1 MLISNNLLTKN
12 NVIMIYLDYIGVMM
26 MRVAIIERMDEYEP
40 NRPFEKFCYL
50 DNWFKE
56 IFEELDILLIPII
69 SSKNID
75 DIVSISDALVVTGSP
90 NDIDP
95 KYYGEELIKYKTL
108 KFDEYPFVRKVVK
121 SFNNAGK
128 PILGICAGIQEIN
141 VIFGGTLYQRIEGH
155 YLKNQTMHSINIEEN
170 SFLHDVYGKDKIEVN
185 SYHRQAIKKLADGFK
200 VIAKG
205 DDGVVEGI
213 ERDNIVAVQWHPE
226 ALMDIKLFK
235 SFIDKYVKNH
245 FLE

>member
-128 PILGICAGIQEIN
+128 PD
-141 VIFGGTLYQRIEGH
+141 R
-155 YLKNQTMHSINIEEN
+155 KS
-170 SFLHDVYGKDKIEVN
+170 
-185 SYHRQAIKKLADGFK
+185 
-200 VIAKG
+200 
-205 DDGVVEGI
+205 VV
-213 ERDNIVAVQWHPE
+213 
-226 ALMDIKLFK
+226 
-235 SFIDKYVKNH
+235 
-245 FLE
+245 